1 METLSEPRDIPIP
14 MSEWFQKLREDT
26 EKAYALKAKHE
37 DMETVEI
44 IHQVKSC
51 SPKSHSPPAQLE
63 MAKSPPKKSERPR
76 RHSGYEPDLDE
87 IKEEEVAT
95 TNIDDQLNAID
106 LAAIH
111 RERAKD
117 AGHFKRENGRMWRYK
132 QYKTFSGGRP
142 RSNTC

>member
-1 METLSEPRDIPIP
+1 MEILSEALDIPVP
-14 MSEWFQKLREDT
+14 MSEWFQKLREDK

-51 SPKSHSPPAQLE
+51 SPKSRSPPAQLE
-63 MAKSPPKKSERPR
+63 MAKSPPRKLERPR
-76 RHSGYEPDLDE
+76 RHSGYEPDLDG

-95 TNIDDQLNAID
+95 SCMDEQLTTD

-117 AGHFKRENGRMWRYK
+117 TGHFKKENGRMWRYK
-132 QYKTFSGGRP
+132 QYKNFSGGRP